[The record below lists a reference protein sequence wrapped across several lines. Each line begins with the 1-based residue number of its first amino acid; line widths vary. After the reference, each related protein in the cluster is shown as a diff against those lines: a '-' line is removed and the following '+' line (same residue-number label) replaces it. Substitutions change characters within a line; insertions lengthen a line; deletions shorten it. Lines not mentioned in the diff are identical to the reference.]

1 MTEHDTSWD
10 GNHKIKHKPV
20 LIKYYILVPSLP
32 CTQSYIFISSY
43 SLIACPD
50 AHLHS
55 PKIASRA
62 CKISLFLLYPS
73 SYACYF
79 ILPRSQRQD
88 NVIVFNSICYL
99 RDYIKQYSIP
109 AIYSYSWFLFPNSKS
124 SLHQIYF
131 RIISEYLF
139 WNAIETIN

>member
-88 NVIVFNSICYL
+88 NVIVFNSICPM
-99 RDYIKQYSIP
+99 RDYIKQYSINIFP
-109 AIYSYSWFLFPNSKS
+109 AIYSYSWFLFPEFKKDT
-124 SLHQIYF
+124 LI
-131 RIISEYLF
+131 LF
-139 WNAIETIN
+139 